1 MSKSGKPT
9 HSRDPRR
16 RFETT
21 LASPLPAVG
30 AAPAHD
36 VGSVVVVALEA
47 TVPGVGRV
55 TFTAPSAAQLLLTAS
70 RQRAREADAL
80 RGRVFRNRRLV
91 PGPRGPEPM
100 LRERDVFA
108 FLQAAMAAIIVGY
121 TALDN
126 FTTEKLPDDFSV
138 SDPKTGAPLS
148 RESVERR
155 GLELRLS
162 AGMATL
168 TGRPNLRSA
177 EAELWA
183 RCMRLKRLREALGHL
198 KAAQAFAPSSL
209 DAATRPPN
217 TVWADL
223 LGIQSYEYE
232 VVAVVQ
238 AAIDHYGT
246 GAAGS

>member
-1 MSKSGKPT
+1 
-9 HSRDPRR
+9 
-16 RFETT
+16 
-21 LASPLPAVG
+21 
-30 AAPAHD
+30 
-36 VGSVVVVALEA
+36 
-47 TVPGVGRV
+47 
-55 TFTAPSAAQLLLTAS
+55 
-70 RQRAREADAL
+70 
-80 RGRVFRNRRLV
+80 
-91 PGPRGPEPM
+91 M